1 MKLNKS
7 LVLAMA
13 LAVSSTVWAEGISVE
28 PGMWEMTTTMVMPM
42 FPEPRVTKVSE
53 CIEESEI
60 SMDEIGGE
68 DLDPNCTFSMDQVDG
83 STMQWEVDCPVEG
96 GTSHGEWQATSEG
109 NTVTGNGLI
118 TIAFQGQTMEMT
130 MNWTGKR
137 TGPCE

>member
-1 MKLNKS
+1 
-7 LVLAMA
+7 
-13 LAVSSTVWAEGISVE
+13 
-28 PGMWEMTTTMVMPM
+28 
-42 FPEPRVTKVSE
+42 
-53 CIEESEI
+53 
-60 SMDEIGGE
+60 
-68 DLDPNCTFSMDQVDG
+68 
-83 STMQWEVDCPVEG
+83 MQWEVDCPVEG